1 MDKYKLPCL
10 HAKCKNLLTT
20 AQKYNNTHTYKEME
34 ESSGNYLYISHLKVQ
49 YLLEFL
55 CGNPTFLLILLFTR
69 ILPILFLG
77 LNQFRLQRGS
87 LTVSS
92 PKMNE

>member
-20 AQKYNNTHTYKEME
+20 AQKYNNTHTYKETE

-49 YLLEFL
+49 YLLEFA
-55 CGNPTFLLILLFTR
+55 R
-69 ILPILFLG
+69 ILGWQPYL
-77 LNQFRLQRGS
+77 
-87 LTVSS
+87 SS
-92 PKMNE
+92 NPAIHQDSSHFVPWLKSI